1 MFKRNIDKKLSSA
14 MTKEKYCLP
23 TSYQERVKQ
32 TLENLPERPL
42 KRRTVNW
49 RYPRRAVTLAAL
61 CAVLAIT
68 SISANSILEEYLN
81 QMDSED
87 RQKYVDTVK
96 TQEEIQVDSYTR
108 ELTDA
113 ERKKMNELYST
124 YMKGTFPEEVI
135 PICETMEEAEL
146 ISYCFIVENSTF
158 KLPETE
164 LTDEQLLQMI
174 DFRQKREY
182 SLKKANEEQ
191 DLSTEEPVNICVTE
205 QEAVESARELIEGFY
220 QVDTSD
226 YEVISGMYGQYY
238 NFMFQKGNDI
248 YCTLVNPENGQAIY
262 VDLNISEDRVFKD
275 CLLDEEFLAEVY
287 EITRNTLEEY
297 LLPESKIIRSCYTY
311 SLKDDTLYNGVAE
324 YIFEDSDNTCYY
336 LSYSFNTNRIYSLEV
351 LSDYN
356 VHAKHFENGEKVN
369 GMNNETFS
377 RVTINVEEK

>member
-113 ERKKMNELYST
+113 EREKMNELYST

-226 YEVISGMYGQYY
+226 YEVISGMNGQYY

-248 YCTLVNPENGQAIY
+248 YCTLVNPENGQAIH
-262 VDLNISEDRVFKD
+262 VDLNISKDRVFKD

-287 EITRNTLEEY
+287 EMTRNTLEEY

>member
-311 SLKDDTLYNGVAE
+311 SLKYDTLYNGVAE

>member
-336 LSYSFNTNRIYSLEV
+336 LSYSCNTNRIYSLEV

>member
-113 ERKKMNELYST
+113 EREKMNELYST

-226 YEVISGMYGQYY
+226 YEVISGMNGQYY

>member
-1 MFKRNIDKKLSSA
+1 
-14 MTKEKYCLP
+14 
-23 TSYQERVKQ
+23 
-32 TLENLPERPL
+32 
-42 KRRTVNW
+42 
-49 RYPRRAVTLAAL
+49 
-61 CAVLAIT
+61 
-68 SISANSILEEYLN
+68 
-81 QMDSED
+81 MDSED

-238 NFMFQKGNDI
+238 NFMFQKENDI

>member
-113 ERKKMNELYST
+113 EREKMNELYST

-238 NFMFQKGNDI
+238 NFMFQKENDI
-248 YCTLVNPENGQAIY
+248 YCTLVKPENGQAIY

>member
-113 ERKKMNELYST
+113 EREKMNELYST

-311 SLKDDTLYNGVAE
+311 SLKYDTLYNGVAE

>member
-113 ERKKMNELYST
+113 EREKMNELYST

-238 NFMFQKGNDI
+238 NFMFQKENDI

>member
-238 NFMFQKGNDI
+238 NFMFQKENDI

-311 SLKDDTLYNGVAE
+311 SLKYDTLYNGVAE

>member
-238 NFMFQKGNDI
+238 NFMFQKENDI

>member
-113 ERKKMNELYST
+113 EREKMNELYST